1 LTLPERTSEEQLS
14 RPLGLT
20 VILTVAL
27 LASFV
32 GGLLLVLAP
41 WWVSNLRNHLPA
53 LGASAI
59 ALIALILLCL
69 GLWRHAGWTWWLLVV
84 PAYTV
89 GVLGLLFAWRDPV
102 TVFRLRGTVM
112 ALLYLLDVVWYFQF
126 KPSVVNYYAA
136 IGDVQRNEH
145 GRSRRDA
152 A

>member
-1 LTLPERTSEEQLS
+1 LTLPERTSEEQLT

-41 WWVSNLRNHLPA
+41 WWVPNLRNHLPA
-53 LGASAI
+53 LGAAAI
-59 ALIALILLCL
+59 ALVALIVLCL

-84 PAYTV
+84 PGYTV
-89 GVLGLLFAWRDPV
+89 GVLGLLFAWRDPEM
-102 TVFRLRGTVM
+102 VFRLRGAAR
-112 ALLYLLDVVWYFQF
+112 ALVCLLGMVWYFQF
-126 KPSVVNYYAA
+126 KPSVVSYYAA
-136 IGDVQRNEH
+136 IGEVGRHQQ